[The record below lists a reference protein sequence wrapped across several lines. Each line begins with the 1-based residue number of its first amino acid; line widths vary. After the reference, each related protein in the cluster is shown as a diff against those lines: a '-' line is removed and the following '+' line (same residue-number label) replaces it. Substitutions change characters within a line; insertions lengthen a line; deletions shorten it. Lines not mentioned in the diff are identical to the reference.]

1 MHHSNYAYL
10 KFLNKNIIL
19 LSNASPRLL
28 FWTIILFSI
37 DASKDWTMADD
48 AIMSSSFSVA
58 LVQDEELEEASINM
72 NVS

>member
-1 MHHSNYAYL
+1 
-10 KFLNKNIIL
+10 
-19 LSNASPRLL
+19 
-28 FWTIILFSI
+28 
-37 DASKDWTMADD
+37 MADD